1 MVNYI
6 QPKQYYVY
14 YSINDTLSLTT
25 HDIDND
31 KSYKY
36 TYEIFNNILYR
47 ISNEKKG
54 YLKIKNN

>member
-14 YSINDTLSLTT
+14 YSINDTLSLIT
-25 HDIDND
+25 HDIDSD

-36 TYEIFNNILYR
+36 TSEIFNNILYR
-47 ISNEKKG
+47 ISNEKNR
-54 YLKIKNN
+54 LFKN